1 MMTGRLSLPP
11 VDNVYRSSRQ
21 RQHCSRSVSQS
32 VSLIDDLIA
41 LLNLRMSPADKRYWQ
56 EVAGENLRLYRL
68 IQSNSGARPHHH
80 TTQSHLSLPTIHP
93 TPRSSR
99 PSERQYWSDVSKENK
114 RLLK

>member
-1 MMTGRLSLPP
+1 MNPSLSNFECDT
-11 VDNVYRSSRQ
+11 VCEGV
-21 RQHCSRSVSQS
+21 C
-32 VSLIDDLIA
+32 
-41 LLNLRMSPADKRYWQ
+41 RMSPADKRYWQ

-68 IQSNSGARPHHH
+68 IQSNSGTRPHHH
-80 TTQSHLSLPTIHP
+80 NSQSQLSVPPIHP